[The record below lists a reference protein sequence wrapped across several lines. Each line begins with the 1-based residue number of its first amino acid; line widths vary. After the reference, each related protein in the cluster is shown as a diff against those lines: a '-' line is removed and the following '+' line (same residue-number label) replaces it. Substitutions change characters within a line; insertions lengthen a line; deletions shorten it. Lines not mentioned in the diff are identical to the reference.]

1 MEISSAAQ
9 IRMMRALSGMLE
21 TFVAYQNKVGDLTD
35 SDIASLMREMYSGSD
50 PIERQALY
58 NIIDALDKAID
69 VMENEN
75 TIVAP

>member
-1 MEISSAAQ
+1 MEISSATQ
-9 IRMMRALSGMLE
+9 IRMMCALSGMLV
-21 TFVAYQNKVGDLTD
+21 TYVAYQNKMGDMTD

-58 NIIDALDKAID
+58 NIIDALDKAAE
-69 VMENEN
+69 VMENES